1 MVPHSQDFAAR
12 AKAGKGGSQK
22 RRTVMP
28 ATGGMPTI
36 EDVHQAHR
44 ENFRQAHPGWEERLE
59 RDWEADRKLFQA
71 LTTPGADAY
80 RLFRIAWMSGFRGA
94 LKERT

>member
-1 MVPHSQDFAAR
+1 
-12 AKAGKGGSQK
+12 
-22 RRTVMP
+22 MP

-71 LTTPGADAY
+71 LTTPGADAHG
-80 RLFRIAWMSGFRGA
+80 LFKIAWEAGYKAA
-94 LKERT
+94 LER